1 MIFSVADGLEPI
13 PAVMVKEAFSKKKPP
28 SEPGSETV
36 RGGRQGRKI
45 GQCYRTLRNNFGE
58 VKGKKLL
65 VTPWRC
71 DESVP
76 YMCLFKTAKT
86 QTQPEKLKSYSQCW
100 SQAWIN
106 V

>member
-1 MIFSVADGLEPI
+1 MIFRVADGLEPI

-28 SEPGSETV
+28 SEPGSET
-36 RGGRQGRKI
+36 GEGRETGRKI

-65 VTPWRC
+65 VTPWHR

-76 YMCLFKTAKT
+76 YM
-86 QTQPEKLKSYSQCW
+86 
-100 SQAWIN
+100 
-106 V
+106 